1 MEYTPKQYYEMYR
14 DFKGMLVN
22 RANAITMHI
31 SNTENIKAACKI
43 ADLDAIHAVL
53 FAQYI
58 NKYWH
63 AYCWDIIQGE
73 YNYINMTSM
82 VWESFKEHMAK

>member
-1 MEYTPKQYYEMYR
+1 MRTYTVEQYYEMYR
-14 DFKGMLVN
+14 DFRGMLIT
-22 RANAITMHI
+22 RANDLTMHI
-31 SNTENIKAACKI
+31 SNIEAVVKI
-43 ADLDAIHAVL
+43 ANLDQIHAVL

-82 VWESFKEHMAK
+82 VLDSFKEHMAK